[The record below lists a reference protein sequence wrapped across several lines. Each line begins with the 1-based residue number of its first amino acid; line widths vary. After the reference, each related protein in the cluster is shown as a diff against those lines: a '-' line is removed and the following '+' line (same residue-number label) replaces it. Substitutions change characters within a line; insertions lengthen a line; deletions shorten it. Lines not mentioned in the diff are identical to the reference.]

1 MEERI
6 DQDRR
11 DRLVEMFTNTAE
23 LLTNG
28 DALEVVRILENACRR
43 ASAEL
48 EEGILEA
55 LINGEEIGEDPTPD
69 PADGN

>member
-28 DALEVVRILENACRR
+28 DALEVVRIMENACRR

-55 LINGEEIGEDPTPD
+55 LINGEEVGDDPTPD

>member
-55 LINGEEIGEDPTPD
+55 LINGEEIGDDPTPD